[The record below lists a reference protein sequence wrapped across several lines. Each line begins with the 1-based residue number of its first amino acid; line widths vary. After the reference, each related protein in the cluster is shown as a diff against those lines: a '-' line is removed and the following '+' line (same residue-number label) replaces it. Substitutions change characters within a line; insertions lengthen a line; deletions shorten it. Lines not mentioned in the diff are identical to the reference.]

1 MDSRLIRVTT
11 TLLRFV
17 LAAWI
22 GAAVLYVITSVA
34 EQTSDHFDSRIRD
47 QLAAL
52 RFPLYYTF
60 GFVMHAVA
68 LLCAA
73 VIAFAGRSHRVRF
86 GIVSGLVVVSLVGIT
101 LDYLLVFQPL
111 LELITPAG
119 QARTQEFVR
128 LHNLS
133 RYANQT
139 HITIMMVAG
148 VVAAWPLTSR
158 SVTNA
163 ARGTSDGP

>member
-1 MDSRLIRVTT
+1 MDSRLTRVSTT
-11 TLLRFV
+11 ILRFL

-34 EQTSDHFDSRIRD
+34 EQTSEHFDSRIRD

-52 RFPLYYTF
+52 RFPLYYQF
-60 GFVMHAVA
+60 GFVMHAAALACGLLVTATAVA
-68 LLCAA
+68 HRTRFA
-73 VIAFAGRSHRVRF
+73 V
-86 GIVSGLVVVSLVGIT
+86 VSGLIVLSLAGIT
-101 LDYLLVFQPL
+101 LDYLYVFQPL

-133 RYANQT
+133 RYANQA
-139 HITIMMVAG
+139 HIMLMMVAG
-148 VVAAWPLTSR
+148 VIAAWPLP
-158 SVTNA
+158 
-163 ARGTSDGP
+163 ARGSTPGTSNDHAA